1 MKNTI
6 FIIVLCLFI
15 LGCEKKDGL
24 ELEIINKSILSLIPD
39 TKNLYNNMDDS
50 LTNYK
55 SKTIIVF
62 KLTNY
67 DSKSYFFNLNYFG
80 KLYSNLDGLTIN
92 QATIYFYKE
101 ERNKE
106 EKVKVRYGHPNFN
119 FKPNSIASDK
129 NARVLKMLN
138 YSSTTTNENLNFNN
152 SSFIIH
158 SNETL
163 YFEGFV
169 NLPYGDPI
177 QNAHVD
183 FDKNTKYSAEIT
195 MFSDSTNYKKM
206 LSRPILKTIQK
217 NGYEVYHGVIKS
229 KNRVPVE
236 FIE

>member
-1 MKNTI
+1 MKKNI
-6 FIIVLCLFI
+6 LIIMLCLSV
-15 LGCEKKDGL
+15 LGCKRKEGL
-24 ELEIINKSILSLIPD
+24 ELEIINKSILSLVPED
-39 TKNLYNNMDDS
+39 KNTYNNMDDS

-67 DSKSYFFNLNYFG
+67 DCKSYYFNLNYFG

-92 QATIYFYKE
+92 QATIYFYKDN
-101 ERNKE
+101 RNKE

-119 FKPNSIASDK
+119 LNPNSISNKRNVDI
-129 NARVLKMLN
+129 LKMLN
-138 YSSTTTNENLNFNN
+138 YSTTGNEKYFDN
-152 SSFIIH
+152 SNFIIH

-183 FDKNTKYSAEIT
+183 FDKNAKYSAEIT

-206 LSRPILKTIQK
+206 LSRPILRTIQK
-217 NGYEVYHGVIKS
+217 NGYQVYHGVIKS
-229 KNRVPVE
+229 KNRVSIK